1 MKKVKISL
9 KTLTLNDG
17 VSDEQ
22 AFEYDGEYDFKNG
35 AHYLKYSE
43 ITEGARVATVIK
55 ATEKSAVITRTG
67 AVGSVLKVE
76 KGSVHKTEYKTPYGV
91 FSLAVKGDEYK
102 NLLAEGKE
110 ITLCYTLFNEG
121 GVIGQNKI
129 EINIKEV

>member
-9 KTLTLNDG
+9 KTLSVSDG
-17 VSDEQ
+17 VRDEQ
-22 AFEYDGEYDFKNG
+22 AFEYDGEYDLKNG

-43 ITEGARVATVIK
+43 ITDGARVATVIK
-55 ATEKSAVITRTG
+55 ASEKCAVITRTG

-91 FSLAVKGDEYK
+91 FPLAVKGDEYR
-102 NLLAEGKE
+102 NLLAQQKSIILG
-110 ITLCYTLFNEG
+110 YTLFNEG